1 MPATSPQSTLAPGLG
16 YPLSTIALL
25 VVSSLVLCLATIA
38 YQGQADIVAEGVLI
52 GNQVMLA
59 VGVLM
64 PYMIS
69 AAVAAIT
76 AAAVMNLL
84 PWVRLPR
91 DMCVV
96 QARLREMAAG
106 DMAARIRVRGNNEA
120 SLRLARE
127 LNAAIGELG
136 SLLARWKLLDRGQW
150 DCLEAIRIAAEH
162 GDVAAVRRS
171 VALLQQNF
179 DKIAEMHQQIIC

>member
-1 MPATSPQSTLAPGLG
+1 MPAANPRNTLAPGFS
-16 YPLSTIALL
+16 YPLGTIALL
-25 VVSSLVLCLATIA
+25 VSSGIVLCLATIA
-38 YQGQADIVAEGVLI
+38 YHGQTDILAQGALI
-52 GNQVMLA
+52 GNRVMLA

-91 DMCVV
+91 DMSTV
-96 QARLREMAAG
+96 QARLREMAVG
-106 DMAARIRVRGNNEA
+106 DVATRIRIHGNNEA

-127 LNAAIGELG
+127 FNAAVGELG

-162 GDVAAVRRS
+162 GDVAAVRKN

-179 DKIAEMHQQIIC
+179 DKIAEIHQQVIC